1 MGSSVAQQRIG
12 GRGGKGG
19 GKGLWRAILE
29 GVDIQI
35 KEFNLGRH
43 LSQEKVL
50 APVLNTIV
58 YL

>member
-1 MGSSVAQQRIG
+1 MAQQRIG
-12 GRGGKGG
+12 GRGGRG

-29 GVDIQI
+29 GVGIQI

>member
-12 GRGGKGG
+12 GRGGRG

-29 GVDIQI
+29 GVGIQI